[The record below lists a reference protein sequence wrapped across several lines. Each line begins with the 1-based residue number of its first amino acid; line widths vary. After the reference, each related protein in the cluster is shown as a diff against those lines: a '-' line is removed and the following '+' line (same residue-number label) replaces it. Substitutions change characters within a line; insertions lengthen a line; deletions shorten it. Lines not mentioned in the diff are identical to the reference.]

1 MNNILYK
8 TAKALLYHSPSIS
21 KSTLCKIFGG
31 KWIVIS
37 GASHGI
43 GKALALKLIEA
54 GADLFLIARTESELQ
69 FLHDKARQNGCNVR
83 ISVTDLRNRNEL
95 DRLCSVLK
103 ELPRVDFFFCNAGK
117 SIHRRIEDALDRMH
131 DYDRTIDLNYK
142 SLVALSLTLIPKLQ
156 QSGGKIIYTS
166 STSCLYPAAPG
177 WSAYH
182 ASKCAANIWCQ
193 TADSELKHKGV
204 RVQIAYMPLVHT
216 TMSDA
221 TEMYR
226 KLPAFS
232 AEEAADI
239 LLSLSISN
247 KRCYKPWWASLTE
260 IPAIC
265 LSPLIRKIY
274 CLKK

>member
-43 GKALALKLIEA
+43 GKALALRLIEA

-83 ISVTDLRNRNEL
+83 ISVTDLRNRSEL

-131 DYDRTIDLNYK
+131 DYDRTMDLNYRAH
-142 SLVALSLTLIPKLQ
+142 VALTLALLPKLCE
-156 QSGGKIIYTS
+156 SHGHIIYTS
-166 STSCLYPAAPG
+166 SVSTLYPPAPG

-182 ASKCAANIWCQ
+182 ASKCAANTWYE
-193 TADSELKHKGV
+193 TARTELQRQGIS
-204 RVQIAYMPLVHT
+204 VQIAYLPLIH
-216 TMSDA
+216 
-221 TEMYR
+221 TEMADVNPAYR
-226 KLPAFS
+226 NLPGYTAD
-232 AEEAADI
+232 EAACQ
-239 LLSLSISN
+239 LLKLSLSR
-247 KRCYKPWWASLTE
+247 KFAYKPWWAR
-260 IPAIC
+260 
-265 LSPLIRKIY
+265 LSAPIANLFSPIVKLFY
-274 CLKK
+274 

>member
-83 ISVTDLRNRNEL
+83 IAVTDLRNRNEL

-103 ELPRVDFFFCNAGK
+103 ELPRVDFFF
-117 SIHRRIEDALDRMH
+117 
-131 DYDRTIDLNYK
+131 
-142 SLVALSLTLIPKLQ
+142 
-156 QSGGKIIYTS
+156 
-166 STSCLYPAAPG
+166 
-177 WSAYH
+177 
-182 ASKCAANIWCQ
+182 
-193 TADSELKHKGV
+193 
-204 RVQIAYMPLVHT
+204 
-216 TMSDA
+216 
-221 TEMYR
+221 
-226 KLPAFS
+226 
-232 AEEAADI
+232 
-239 LLSLSISN
+239 
-247 KRCYKPWWASLTE
+247 
-260 IPAIC
+260 
-265 LSPLIRKIY
+265 
-274 CLKK
+274 

>member
-117 SIHRRIEDALDRMH
+117 SINRRIEDALDRMH

-142 SLVALSLTLIPKLQ
+142 SLVALSLTLLARRAKDMLKP
-156 QSGGKIIYTS
+156 S
-166 STSCLYPAAPG
+166 SPVTV
-177 WSAYH
+177 
-182 ASKCAANIWCQ
+182 
-193 TADSELKHKGV
+193 TAFV
-204 RVQIAYMPLVHT
+204 
-216 TMSDA
+216 
-221 TEMYR
+221 
-226 KLPAFS
+226 PAFL
-232 AEEAADI
+232 A
-239 LLSLSISN
+239 
-247 KRCYKPWWASLTE
+247 ASLKPSKLFACSSVTS
-260 IPAIC
+260 A
-265 LSPLIRKIY
+265 LL
-274 CLKK
+274 